1 MSISEPFIRRPVGTA
16 LLAIGLAL
24 VGAVAYAF
32 LPVASLP
39 NTDMPIIFIQA
50 KESGADPVT
59 MAATV
64 TAPLER
70 HLGEIAG
77 VNEMTS
83 STSLGSSTIILQFD
97 INRPV
102 TDAARDVQ
110 AAINAAAS
118 DLPTGLTTQP
128 TFRKANP
135 SGRPIM
141 TLALTSKTLTNQA
154 IFDAAD
160 GILAQRLSQIDGVAQ
175 ASAAG
180 GEKSAIRVQVDTDA
194 LAARKISLADISTA
208 ITSANVSQ
216 AVGTMDGADTLMT
229 VNTNDSMLKAQ
240 DYRDLVVRTA
250 TGTVF
255 RLGDVATV
263 LNSSENIRQAGW
275 FGTSPAVLVSV
286 LKQPGAN
293 VIKTVDLIKAE
304 LPQIQKWLPP
314 GIEIHVVNDQTTTIR
329 ASVDDVQVTMLISI
343 ALVILVVGLFLRRLA
358 PTLAAATA
366 VPLSLAGTFAIMWLL
381 DYSMDNLSLM
391 ALTISVGFVVDDAIV
406 MLENAVRH
414 REMGK
419 PPLQAALDGA
429 REIGFTIVSMTLSLV
444 AVFVPII
451 FMGGLAGR
459 LFHEFAMTLTG
470 AILVSGIVSVTLTPM
485 MSARFMDHKERPPN
499 WADRWVGGPLDAVT
513 NVYMDGLGWVLRH
526 RVFMLFVAIGTIFL
540 TIWLYTVV
548 PKGGFPQQDT
558 GLLRGSVRASADTSF
573 QTMQR
578 RMQEVVKIIAADP
591 AVDVIGGTTGSGG
604 GGPGSTSA
612 NTGSMTISL
621 KPRDQRDV
629 TADQVIA
636 RLRPK
641 FARMEALQVFLQSEQ
656 DLRFGGRSSDSQFQV
671 SLLSDNLED
680 LYEWTPK
687 LVAKLKE
694 VPDYFQDVSSDQDKA
709 GLDAKVV
716 IDRDM
721 ASRLDL
727 TPSDVDAAL
736 GNAFSQ
742 KQVSTLY
749 GVRNQ
754 YHVVLEAKPSQ
765 QAGPEDLVRTYV
777 KSTTAG
783 MIPLSTFAKVKV
795 QDSPL
800 SVTHDGQYPSA
811 TLSFNLADGI
821 AQVDALARAQQAV
834 TELAMPASMRV
845 EVGGIAKIFQ
855 QQNQGQP
862 LLIVAALVTIYIVLG
877 MLYESWAQPIT
888 ILSTLPSAGIGALL
902 AMLVTDTE
910 LSMISFIGIILLMGI
925 VKKNA
930 IMLVDFALA
939 AERIR
944 GLAPVEAITEAC
956 RERFRPI
963 TMTTLTALLGAVPL
977 AIGGGTGG
985 ELRQPLGIALV
996 GGLLLS
1002 QFITLYTTPVIYL
1015 ALRPRQKKPKLSRLH
1030 AAMVGVPR
1038 S

>member
-1 MSISEPFIRRPVGTA
+1 MSISEPFIRRPIGTA

-39 NTDMPIIFIQA
+39 NTDLPIIFIQA
-50 KESGADPVT
+50 RESGADPVT

-83 STSLGSSTIILQFD
+83 TTSLGVSTIILQFD
-97 INRPV
+97 VSRPV

-110 AAINAAAS
+110 AAISAAAT
-118 DLPTGLTTQP
+118 DLPSGLTSQP

-135 SGRPIM
+135 NGRPIM

-160 GILAQRLSQIDGVAQ
+160 GILAQRLSQIEGVAQ

-180 GEKSAIRVQVDTDA
+180 GEKSAIRVQVDVNA

-208 ITSANVSQ
+208 ITNANVSQ
-216 AVGTMDGADTLMT
+216 PVGTMDGEDTLMT
-229 VNTNDSMLKAQ
+229 VTTNDTMLKAQ

-250 TGTVF
+250 SGTVF

-275 FGTSPAVLVSV
+275 FGTQPAVLVSV

-293 VIKTVDLIKAE
+293 VIKTVDLIKSN
-304 LPQIQKWLPP
+304 LGQIQKWLPP
-314 GIEIHVVNDQTTTIR
+314 GIDINVVNDQTGTIR
-329 ASVDDVQVTMLISI
+329 ASVDDVQITMLISI
-343 ALVILVVGLFLRRLA
+343 GLVILVVGLFLRRLA

-366 VPLSLAGTFAIMWLL
+366 VPLSLAGTFAVMWML

-406 MLENAVRH
+406 MIENAVRH

-444 AVFVPII
+444 AVFMPII

-459 LFHEFAMTLTG
+459 LFHEFAMTLTA

-485 MSARFMDHKERPPN
+485 MCARFVDHARERKAN
-499 WADRWVGGPLDAVT
+499 WADRWVGRPLDGAT
-513 NVYMDGLGWVLRH
+513 NLYMKGLGWVMRH
-526 RVFMLFVAIGTIFL
+526 RILMLFVAIGTIFG
-540 TIWLYTVV
+540 TIYLYGVV

-578 RMQEVVKIIAADP
+578 RMQEVVKIIADDP
-591 AVDVIGGTTGSGG
+591 AVAAIGGTTGGGGG
-604 GGPGSTSA
+604 GGPGSSSA

-621 KPRDQRDV
+621 KPRNQRDAS
-629 TADQVIA
+629 ADQVIA

-641 FARMEALQVFLQSEQ
+641 FAKMEALQVFLQAEQ

-671 SLLSDNLED
+671 SLLSDNLDD
-680 LYEWTPK
+680 LYEWGPK

-694 VPDYFQDVSSDQDKA
+694 LPDYFQDVSSDQDKA

-716 IDRDM
+716 IDRNL
-721 ASRLDL
+721 ASRMNL

-749 GVRNQ
+749 GARNQ
-754 YHVVLEAKPSQ
+754 YHVVLEATPNEQK
-765 QAGPEDLVRTYV
+765 GPDDLVRIYV
-777 KSTTAG
+777 KSVAG
-783 MIPLSTFAKVKV
+783 MVPLSTFAKVQV
-795 QDSPL
+795 QESPL
-800 SVTHDGQYPSA
+800 SVNHEGQYPSS
-811 TLSFNLADGI
+811 TLSFNLAEGV

-845 EVGGIAKIFQ
+845 EVGGIARIFQ

-862 LLIVAALVTIYIVLG
+862 LLILAALVTIYIVLG

-888 ILSTLPSAGIGALL
+888 ILSTLPSAGIGAIL
-902 AMLVTDTE
+902 ALMATGFE

-939 AERIR
+939 AERIQ
-944 GLAPVEAITEAC
+944 GMSPVDAITEAC

-977 AIGGGTGG
+977 AVGGGTGA

-996 GGLLLS
+996 GGLLVS

-1015 ALRPRQKKPKLSRLH
+1015 ALRPRKVKLSRLH
-1030 AAMVGVPR
+1030 AAMVGVKR